1 MGENDWFSVVKINP
15 IWDDRVSLN
24 RITYFIW
31 NSMQENTSKLDN
43 FYRNNYYTFDEI
55 IRGFE
60 GFERLLEDNKD
71 EVFNNPNSK
80 LGFSIQDPLDPK
92 FKQTFS
98 VEIVANSG
106 RFIIDKLE
114 FFHSL
119 VRDYLQII
127 FDNTGRKIGLDNITS
142 KEFNKEIKSAG
153 IDNING
159 ITMILKKEIK
169 FITNILSKRHPKVI
183 QRRGYLN
190 DSDAVMFFY
199 LQHFKKWLY
208 EENK

>member
-1 MGENDWFSVVKINP
+1 MGENDWFSVVKINS
-15 IWDDRVSLN
+15 IWNDASLN

-60 GFERLLEDNKD
+60 DFERLLEDNKD

-80 LGFSIQDPLDPK
+80 LGFSIEHPKQK
-92 FKQTFS
+92 FKQNFS
-98 VEIVANSG
+98 VEMVANSG

-142 KEFNKEIKSAG
+142 KEFNEATKSVG
-153 IDNING
+153 IGNINVK
-159 ITMILKKEIK
+159 LRKEMK
-169 FITNILSKRHPKVI
+169 TITNILSKRHPKDI
-183 QRRGYLN
+183 QGRGYVK
-190 DSDAVMFFY
+190 DADAVMFFY
-199 LQHFKKWLY
+199 LQHFKRWLY